1 MQLNYQWNSV
11 KLHTSEEKL
20 GTFIAIQLMHLFIKK
35 RSNLNETSNLNL
47 LLTTDKHYS
56 KNLLLNRNVQWQL
69 SLAYL
74 LF

>member
-20 GTFIAIQLMHLFIKK
+20 GTFIAIQLTQLFIKK
-35 RSNLNETSNLNL
+35 RNNLNKTSNRNL
-47 LLTTDKHYS
+47 MLTTAKHYS
-56 KNLLLNRNVQWQL
+56 KNLLLNRNVQWLL

-74 LF
+74 FF